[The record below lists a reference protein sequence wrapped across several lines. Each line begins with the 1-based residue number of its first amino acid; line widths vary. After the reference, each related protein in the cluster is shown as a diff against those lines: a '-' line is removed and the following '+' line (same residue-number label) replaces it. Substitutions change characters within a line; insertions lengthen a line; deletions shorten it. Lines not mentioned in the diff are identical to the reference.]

1 MLPSHSSH
9 LFTSHLS
16 VTGKDTGL
24 LYATSPAFEG
34 FFTTAEQLK
43 AERGELADAGVA
55 GWAELS
61 PQVNYVKFN
70 MVPEGYYK
78 VLTQDDLGLLQMFH
92 LSGIIDAD
100 IPDARLI

>member
-1 MLPSHSSH
+1 MTRLCAQNQHWPT
-9 LFTSHLS
+9 LTNAPRKS
-16 VTGKDTGL
+16 V
-24 LYATSPAFEG
+24 A
-34 FFTTAEQLK
+34 
-43 AERGELADAGVA
+43 RGELVWYFRHAGRPPLWSE
-55 GWAELS
+55 GELYPSRGPSWAELS
-61 PQVNYVKFN
+61 PQVNYVKFK